1 MKYLLLTFC
10 LFFNIISAQDIIIP
24 KKFSAKVIG
33 ISDGDTFKVL
43 YKKQIVKIRLNHIDA
58 PEKSQNFG
66 KKAKEYASNLCFGKN
81 VKITWKKKDR
91 YQRILGEVFLNEIN
105 INQEMVKAGYA
116 WHFKQYSKDPIG
128 KINIPLHHGI
138 GEKTKKAVLKSRTA
152 FLLLKIFITYFI
164 RFI

>member
-10 LFFNIISAQDIIIP
+10 LFFNIISAQDIIPP

-81 VKITWKKKDR
+81 VKITWNKRNK
-91 YQRILGEVFLNEIN
+91 Y
-105 INQEMVKAGYA
+105 
-116 WHFKQYSKDPIG
+116 
-128 KINIPLHHGI
+128 
-138 GEKTKKAVLKSRTA
+138 
-152 FLLLKIFITYFI
+152 
-164 RFI
+164 

>member
-1 MKYLLLTFC
+1 MKYLFLTFC
-10 LFFNIISAQDIIIP
+10 LFFNIISAQDIIPP
-24 KKFSAKVIG
+24 KKFYAKVIG

-43 YKKQIVKIRLNHIDA
+43 YKKQEFRIRLNHIDA

-81 VKITWKKKDR
+81 VRITWKKKDR

-116 WHFKQYSKDPIG
+116 WHFKQYSKDPIYANLE
-128 KINIPLHHGI
+128 IQA
-138 GEKTKKAVLKSRTA
+138 KKNKRGLWQDKYPIAPWDWRKNKKSSS
-152 FLLLKIFITYFI
+152 KK
-164 RFI
+164 